1 MIKSTRATIAMSV
14 VISLSGA
21 LMLASLVAFV
31 IIGRRHNA
39 ARSQEPFD
47 VKSTLSSFIVS
58 TVKTGNKSEL

>member
-1 MIKSTRATIAMSV
+1 MIKSKRATIAMGV

-21 LMLASLVAFV
+21 LMLASLGAFV

-47 VKSTLSSFIVS
+47 VKSTLSMALLSVCY
-58 TVKTGNKSEL
+58 